1 MQTHCPFLSSLQV
14 KLGRQLWSQYHKYT
28 TGNVPLLTAPHTTCK
43 CPCHNCKRKSPA
55 NFDVPA
61 VPPYGHKCVSCWLM
75 PLSVSLPWRY
85 ARLLCLALST
95 SHSRRADTALSTQ
108 SWTPRLPGGGA
119 RQSRIF
125 QDIQPVCGGTAQLN
139 KWRLGFWGRATEA
152 RGRSGQAR
160 RVRVNMA
167 STPGDGPLA
176 SHADTAI

>member
-1 MQTHCPFLSSLQV
+1 M
-14 KLGRQLWSQYHKYT
+14 
-28 TGNVPLLTAPHTTCK
+28 
-43 CPCHNCKRKSPA
+43 
-55 NFDVPA
+55 
-61 VPPYGHKCVSCWLM
+61 
-75 PLSVSLPWRY
+75 
-85 ARLLCLALST
+85 
-95 SHSRRADTALSTQ
+95 
-108 SWTPRLPGGGA
+108 PGGGA

-176 SHADTAI
+176 SHADTVFRRWPFVDDNHVIVVGIKSIIVVHLHLLWFSHLGPWREARTLDVQGEHTEAWSTQVPQTSLRTKPKHWPSWANLRKFWAFLPFSR